1 MSRQPADPA
10 SRLAKLEAARAAVGA
25 DETFNLAE
33 MAKVAGMTPRN
44 FSPIVADDPAFPIV
58 ERGGEGVPFVF
69 NGAAALDY
77 MIAKARAVQ
86 ADRERRTDRAT
97 FLAGLGSAA
106 AVHSP
111 PTASGNG
118 SGSAARELMEDAKAL
133 SALIDVQAK
142 LRAEKV
148 AHGKLIDRAE
158 TEDFLWRWL
167 SGLQSSV
174 LAIEARVDKAGKLE
188 PEVRAAVKDELA
200 AALVEMRGE
209 LEKRIEAWNARAG

>member
-1 MSRQPADPA
+1 MSRRPADPIA
-10 SRLAKLEAARAAVGA
+10 RLAKLEAARAAI
-25 DETFNLAE
+25 DDTETFNARD
-33 MAKVAGMTPRN
+33 MATIAWRN
-44 FSPIVADDPAFPIV
+44 MREIVAADQDFPV
-58 ERGGEGVPFVF
+58 AVRGSEGVPFVF
-69 NGAAALDY
+69 NGAAVLDY
-77 MIAKARAVQ
+77 MIAKARSVQ

-97 FLAGLGSAA
+97 FLAGLGAQA
-106 AVHSP
+106 GPSP
-111 PTASGNG
+111 SGNSKG

-148 AHGKLIDRAE
+148 AQGKLIDRAE

-174 LAIEARVDKAGKLE
+174 LAIEGRIDKAGKIE
-188 PEVRAAVKDELA
+188 PDIRTAVKDELA
-200 AALVEMRGE
+200 AALVEMRTE